1 MMETSFDYIFNVN
14 IDNER
19 LNYYINLL
27 LIKKLANSD
36 KSKINKEKKKTI
48 SKL

>member
-27 LIKKLANSD
+27 LIKKLANN
-36 KSKINKEKKKTI
+36 NKFKVNKKKKKII
-48 SKL
+48 SRL